1 MADLFKGLVE
11 ASPAGAMASGVAGAG
26 IPVTFDDYKML
37 IAK

>member
-26 IPVTFDDYKML
+26 IPGFKDVSGL
-37 IAK
+37 A